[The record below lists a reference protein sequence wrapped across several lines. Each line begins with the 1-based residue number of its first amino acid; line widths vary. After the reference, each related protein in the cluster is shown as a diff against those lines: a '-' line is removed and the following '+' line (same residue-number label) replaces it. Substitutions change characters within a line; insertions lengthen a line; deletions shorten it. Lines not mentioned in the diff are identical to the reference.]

1 VGPTVRT
8 ECGHCGTV
16 EVPVA
21 ATRVVFTAQAGAHPS
36 RVEFDCP
43 RCRRHHGQEVG
54 ERAVRLL
61 TEAGAS
67 IVAAANE
74 REVAPA
80 GDD

>member
-1 VGPTVRT
+1 
-8 ECGHCGTV
+8 
-16 EVPVA
+16 
-21 ATRVVFTAQAGAHPS
+21 
-36 RVEFDCP
+36 
-43 RCRRHHGQEVG
+43 
-54 ERAVRLL
+54 VRLL